1 MNDEY
6 VYFQITRDDDGVR
19 SSFAHFESMISPCML
34 DAAIVG
40 IRYSD
45 LDAYYERSEDA
56 PEAEVLRGWFIVKAW
71 DGISREDI
79 AEAIKYG

>member
-1 MNDEY
+1 M
-6 VYFQITRDDDGVR
+6 
-19 SSFAHFESMISPCML
+19 

-40 IRYSD
+40 IRFDD
-45 LDAYYERSEDA
+45 LGAYYLRTASNIK
-56 PEAEVLRGWFIVKAW
+56 AETLRGWFIVKMW

>member
-1 MNDEY
+1 MDDEL
-6 VYFQITRDDDGVR
+6 VYFQITRDTEGVR

-34 DAAIVG
+34 AGAIVG
-40 IRYSD
+40 IRYAD

-56 PEAEVLRGWFIVKAW
+56 PESEVLHGWFIVKAW